1 MTERAD
7 IRISW
12 EMPATPSG
20 LAGRVERFMGPGKRR
35 SESAVELGGGALCAL
50 LLAAGVWASGAV
62 EGWSAA
68 QLAVVALIGLDL
80 VGGVLTNSTNAA
92 KRWYHRAAPGA
103 RRARLLFVAAHLA
116 HLAAMGLVVLSGDW
130 LWMAGNA
137 ALLAVGA
144 VGVEF
149 APLHLRRPVSMV
161 VLTAAVTVNLFWL
174 DVPPQLAWF
183 APLFFLKLVVCHLV
197 PEAPLERARDV

>member
-7 IRISW
+7 VRVSW
-12 EMPATPSG
+12 EIPATPPG
-20 LAGRVERFMGPGKRR
+20 FAGRVERFTGPGKRR
-35 SESAVELGGGALCAL
+35 SESVVELGGGTLCVL

-62 EGWSAA
+62 GGWSTA
-68 QLAVVALIGLDL
+68 QLVIVAVVALDL

-103 RRARLLFVAAHLA
+103 RRARLLFVSAHLA

-130 LWMAGNA
+130 GWTAGNA

-144 VGVEF
+144 VCVEF

-161 VLTAAVTVNLFWL
+161 VLMAAVLVNLFWL
-174 DVPPQLAWF
+174 TVPLQLAWF

-197 PEAPLERARDV
+197 PEAPLEGARDA